1 MTEHDRNDQVD
12 HPLLRGD
19 SLVKTYPD
27 GDVKA
32 LRGVSVSVGAGEFV
46 AITGPSGCG
55 KSTLLHLLGGLDRP
69 TSGTVSYK
77 GTPLSGLDL
86 DNYRACEVGFVF
98 QAFHLIS
105 TLTALENV
113 QIPMFPG
120 GRPRAERP
128 SVARR
133 LLEEVGLPHRVGHLP
148 PKLSIGERQRVAIA
162 RALANE
168 PSLLLADEP
177 TGNLDSRSQQEILDL
192 LAKLRAERSITLLI
206 VTHSPE
212 VAAAADR
219 EIRMKDGQIVSS

>member
-1 MTEHDRNDQVD
+1 MTEHDSNGQTVP
-12 HPLLRGD
+12 PLLRGD

-27 GDVKA
+27 GDVQA
-32 LRGVSVSVGAGEFV
+32 LRGVSVAVGSGEFV

-55 KSTLLHLLGGLDRP
+55 KSTLLHVLGGLDRP
-69 TSGTVSYK
+69 TSGTVYYK
-77 GTPLSGLDL
+77 GTPLSGIDL
-86 DNYRACEVGFVF
+86 DRYRACEVGFVF

-113 QIPMFPG
+113 QVPMFPG
-120 GRPRAERP
+120 GRPRSQRP
-128 SVARR
+128 EVARK
-133 LLEEVGLPHRVGHLP
+133 LLDEVGLPHRMGHLP
-148 PKLSIGERQRVAIA
+148 RSLSIGERQRVAIA

-168 PSLLLADEP
+168 PALLLADEP

-192 LAKLRAERSITLLI
+192 LARLRAERSITLLI

-219 EIRMKDGQIVSS
+219 EVRMRDGQIVDS